1 MAETINLVCPKCHAV
16 NRVPADR
23 LGQDPK
29 CGKCRTPISRAESMK
44 LKVDGFDKHLQKSQ
58 LPLLVDFWAPWCG
71 PCKNMAPAFEEAAR
85 MLHPRL
91 RLAKVNTEEE
101 RELAAKYGI
110 QSIPT
115 MVLFQGG
122 REKARVSGAM
132 PAQSIA
138 AWAREKLAA

>member
-1 MAETINLVCPKCHAV
+1 MADTIHLVCPRCAAL
-16 NRVPADR
+16 NRVPASR
-23 LGQDPK
+23 LNQDPK
-29 CGKCRTPISRAESMK
+29 CGKCHTPLAPAGSMK
-44 LKVDGFDKHLQKSQ
+44 LTDRSFAKHIQKTD

-71 PCKNMAPAFEEAAR
+71 PCKSMAPAFEEAAQS
-85 MLHPRL
+85 LHPRV

-101 RELAAKYGI
+101 QGLAARYGI

-115 MVLFQGG
+115 MVLFQNG

-138 AWAREKLAA
+138 AWAESQLG